1 MTGWMD
7 RPLADMAQASHDSN
21 VSAVEIAETAIA
33 RHDAWD
39 DKLTAYEMWNA
50 ENALDQAKAADH
62 ALKSSINLGS
72 LIGITIPV
80 GLGKAGMPV
89 GLQLLSRLH
98 NDDTLLAVALVVEA
112 VIGTPVERLGKS
124 PLGGSL

>member
-62 ALKSSINLGS
+62 ALKSGNNLGS

-80 GLGKAGMPV
+80 ELDKAGMPV

-98 NDDTLLAVALVVEA
+98 NDNTLLAVALVVEA